1 MPLPTLVTLAQAGQ
15 KATGAIAPEDRAMI
29 HLMLIGAILGVGLLV
44 VIGLVAAWRNYNQ
57 RQREIEEA
65 REEREADLP
74 RPDAWATAA
83 QRIEPQDAGPDEAH
97 VSSYEDE
104 PRDAGRGFDDGDGDG
119 EDDEDDDEDDFPFDR
134 DEDEDD
140 DGPIGRA

>member
-1 MPLPTLVTLAQAGQ
+1 MLLPTLLTLAQTTNSITP
-15 KATGAIAPEDRAMI
+15 KDRAMI
-29 HLMLIGAILGVGLLV
+29 HLMLIGAILGIGLLV

-65 REEREADLP
+65 RDERDADHP

-83 QRIEPQDAGPDEAH
+83 QRIEAEDAGPDEAH

-104 PRDAGRGFDDGDGDG
+104 PRDAGEGFDEGD
-119 EDDEDDDEDDFPFDR
+119 EPDDDEEDGDDFPFDR
-134 DEDEDD
+134 DDDEDD

>member
-1 MPLPTLVTLAQAGQ
+1 MLLSTFVTLAQTGQ
-15 KATGAIAPEDRAMI
+15 KASSSITPEDKAI
-29 HLMLIGAILGVGLLV
+29 INLMLIGAILGIGLLV

-83 QRIEPQDAGPDEAH
+83 QRIDPQEAGPDEAH

-104 PRDAGRGFDDGDGDG
+104 PRDDDPGFDDGDDDG
-119 EDDEDDDEDDFPFDR
+119 DDDDDDGDDFPFDR
-134 DEDEDD
+134 DDDEDD

>member
-1 MPLPTLVTLAQAGQ
+1 MLLPALITLAQAGP
-15 KATGAIAPEDRAMI
+15 KAASSIPPEDKAMI
-29 HLMLIGAILGVGLLV
+29 HLMLIGAILGIGLLV

-65 REEREADLP
+65 RDERDADHP

-83 QRIEPQDAGPDEAH
+83 QRIEAEDAGPDEAH

-104 PRDAGRGFDDGDGDG
+104 PRDTGRGFDESDEPEEDEEDDGD
-119 EDDEDDDEDDFPFDR
+119 EFPFDR
-134 DEDEDD
+134 DDDEDD

>member
-1 MPLPTLVTLAQAGQ
+1 MLLSTLVTLAQAGS
-15 KATGAIAPEDRAMI
+15 KPVSSIPPEDKAMI
-29 HLMLIGAILGVGLLV
+29 HLMLIGAIFGIGVLV

-57 RQREIEEA
+57 RQREIEAA

-83 QRIEPQDAGPDEAH
+83 QRIEPQDADPDEAH

-104 PRDAGRGFDDGDGDG
+104 PRDDEQGFVEGED
-119 EDDEDDDEDDFPFDR
+119 EDDEDDDFPFDR
-134 DEDEDD
+134 DDDEDGDD